1 MPLGGWQNSGISV
14 DIETF
19 LLPKDLS
26 FVIYDTIE
34 LQTTWTKE
42 ILVIFYKYFLY
53 RHNIL
58 YDYSIFPRLWIQ
70 NHALWVLCHKFD
82 NQFSG
87 NCLF

>member
-14 DIETF
+14 DSETF
-19 LLPKDLS
+19 LLTKDLS

-58 YDYSIFPRLWIQ
+58 YDYSIFPRL
-70 NHALWVLCHKFD
+70 
-82 NQFSG
+82 
-87 NCLF
+87 